1 VFGLIYPSVTPSRF
15 GGGRVHGCL
24 VSYIG
29 SSSMCSAE
37 GKEGGW
43 VFGLNSSVTLVVP
56 VCAVLKG
63 KSEGG
68 CLANWFGGSSMC
80 SADGGGCLVYTPQ
93 LHPTVPKLLRRCY
106 GCLKKVFLLLISK
119 LH

>member
-1 VFGLIYPSVTPSRF
+1 
-15 GGGRVHGCL
+15 
-24 VSYIG
+24 
-29 SSSMCSAE
+29 
-37 GKEGGW
+37 
-43 VFGLNSSVTLVVP
+43 VVP

-68 CLANWFGGSSMC
+68 CLANWSVVTLSRFGGSSMC
-80 SADGGGCLVYTPQ
+80 SADGGGCLVYTHQ
-93 LHPTVPKLLRRCY
+93 LHPAVPKLLRRCY